1 MTLIVSVRTPD
12 GVVIASDSLLRLIG
26 QGSLEA
32 PVDATRPEDNHK
44 QKIQQ
49 PSVLP
54 VPQKTFSYAQKIFP
68 FCGKF
73 GIGLFSGGGVGLL
86 ENKSIYSTIRLFEQ
100 RLEETSPIGVTDI
113 AKKIGNEIHG
123 LLKEQFKQENTSV
136 DTIPKDQAVLG
147 FQVIGYDDTDPKT
160 VEIFLGKTV
169 HCQIRHE
176 FGSTISGSQEVVQ
189 AIWGLYKTQPESQ
202 PLYPLFSLQD
212 AIDYAKFLIRTT
224 IDHQRFSQTMPSV
237 GGDIDIALVTLFDG
251 FQWIRQKPLG
261 KVLEGK

>member
-12 GVVIASDSLLRLIG
+12 GVVIASDGLLPLVG

-32 PVDATRPEDNHK
+32 PVDVTSPEGNHK

-49 PSVLP
+49 PSVFPL
-54 VPQKTFSYAQKIFP
+54 PQKTFLYAQKIFP

-73 GIGLFSGGGVGLL
+73 GIGAFGAAGLL
-86 ENKSIYSTIRLFEQ
+86 ENKSIYSIIRLFEQ
-100 RLEETSPIGVTDI
+100 KLKETSPIRVTDI
-113 AKKIGNEIHG
+113 AEKIGNEIHG
-123 LLKEQFKQENTSV
+123 LLKEQFKRENTSV
-136 DTIPKDQAVLG
+136 DTIPEDQAVLG
-147 FQVIGYDDTDPKT
+147 FQVIGYDGTDPKT
-160 VEIFLGKTV
+160 VEVHLGKAV
-169 HCQIRHE
+169 HRRVQHA

-202 PLYPLFSLQD
+202 PPYPLFSLQD
-212 AIDYAKFLIRTT
+212 AIGYAEFLIRTT
-224 IDHQRFSQTMPSV
+224 IDHQRFSRTMPSV

-261 KVLEGK
+261 EVLEGK